1 MEASGN
7 PITFDRDVRLTN
19 AIPRWKRHFST
30 ILTMEQYTPKQRAE
44 IVQLYIEN
52 KFSIVLTKRAWK
64 NKNKVKT
71 SPGDNTIRRL
81 YAKFISS
88 GSVGNASHLSRQ
100 RPRRSD
106 ENIDAVRASV
116 AETPSTSGRHRSQEL
131 GIARTTNHQP
141 FVRENELDNY
151 WFQQDGATCH
161 TAAATTKLLR
171 EMFPGRLISKNG
183 DYDWPPRSPDLTPP
197 DFCYGDI

>member
-1 MEASGN
+1 MEAFGN

-19 AIPRWKRHFST
+19 VIPRWKRHIST

-81 YAKFISS
+81 YAKFMYI
-88 GSVGNASHLSRQ
+88 
-100 RPRRSD
+100 
-106 ENIDAVRASV
+106 
-116 AETPSTSGRHRSQEL
+116 
-131 GIARTTNHQP
+131 
-141 FVRENELDNY
+141 
-151 WFQQDGATCH
+151 
-161 TAAATTKLLR
+161 
-171 EMFPGRLISKNG
+171 
-183 DYDWPPRSPDLTPP
+183 
-197 DFCYGDI
+197 

>member
-7 PITFDRDVRLTN
+7 PITFDRDVRLAN
-19 AIPRWKRHFST
+19 VIPRWKRHFST

-44 IVQLYIEN
+44 IVQLYIQN
-52 KFSIVLTKRAWK
+52 NFSIVLTKRAWK

-106 ENIDAVRASV
+106 ENIGAVRASV
-116 AETPSTSGRHRSQEL
+116 AETP
-131 GIARTTNHQP
+131 
-141 FVRENELDNY
+141 
-151 WFQQDGATCH
+151 
-161 TAAATTKLLR
+161 
-171 EMFPGRLISKNG
+171 
-183 DYDWPPRSPDLTPP
+183 
-197 DFCYGDI
+197 